1 MSESEIDY
9 KMAKWDSALI
19 GWLIDWLSFLTILL
33 KVIFSS
39 QKIDLSGRLSPS
51 TCRAY
56 NNNST
61 VGLKKKN
68 QKLEIQKLTIR
79 KMCSL
84 DI

>member
-1 MSESEIDY
+1 MSLLENVIGVLSKNVTIMSESEIDY

-19 GWLIDWLSFLTILL
+19 GWLIDWFNFLTILL

-39 QKIDLSGRLSPS
+39 QKIDLSGRPSPS

-68 QKLEIQKLTIR
+68 
-79 KMCSL
+79 
-84 DI
+84 